1 MPLNNNLFGVYKSI
15 KVNDVTLVASSANRN
30 KNMDVQA
37 ENYIQGTPKSR
48 ILNIGGVQET
58 IEIEAPILIG
68 GGSTVDGRNL
78 VNVKIDEL
86 LNPTTAVLPLLE
98 NATISVSEQGANV
111 NMSLKTDGDPSDL
124 NSNVFQVLSTPVAE
138 LDPIAYTPT
147 RKARFYDFRV
157 NIGNKKYFVMEASI
171 KVTGE
176 TTDAYFL
183 IPNGAAF
190 DQVTYT
196 TVGDVSF
203 KAGTQF
209 PFIGITGIKIS
220 GSGKAA
226 VLLAD
231 LNSDGDFYDTDES
244 INVNLATG
252 ANDMTLQRPGVS
264 VSEDADFVLQI
275 YDGTNWNDLFP
286 SVDLSRSVV
295 HSSNFAV
302 SSGLLTVNFDFTCWV
317 K

>member
-48 ILNIGGVQET
+48 ILNIGGVHET

>member
-190 DQVTYT
+190 DQETYT

>member
-1 MPLNNNLFGVYKSI
+1 
-15 KVNDVTLVASSANRN
+15 
-30 KNMDVQA
+30 
-37 ENYIQGTPKSR
+37 
-48 ILNIGGVQET
+48 
-58 IEIEAPILIG
+58 
-68 GGSTVDGRNL
+68 
-78 VNVKIDEL
+78 
-86 LNPTTAVLPLLE
+86 
-98 NATISVSEQGANV
+98 
-111 NMSLKTDGDPSDL
+111 
-124 NSNVFQVLSTPVAE
+124 
-138 LDPIAYTPT
+138 
-147 RKARFYDFRV
+147 V
-157 NIGNKKYFVMEASI
+157 NIGSKKYFVMEASI

-190 DQVTYT
+190 DQTTYT

-226 VLLAD
+226 VLLSD

>member
-15 KVNDVTLVASSANRN
+15 KVNNTTLIASSASRN

-48 ILNIGGVQET
+48 ILNIGGVHET
-58 IEIEAPILIG
+58 IEIEAPVLIG
-68 GGSTVDGRNL
+68 GGSVVDGRNL
-78 VNVKIDEL
+78 VNIKINEL

-98 NATISVSEQGANV
+98 AATISVSEQGASV
-111 NMSLKTDGDPSDL
+111 NMTLKSDGDPADL
-124 NSNVFQVLSTPVAE
+124 NSNVFQVLSVPVAE
-138 LDPIAYTPT
+138 LDPILYTPT

-157 NIGNKKYFVMEASI
+157 NIGSKKYFVMEASI

-183 IPNGAAF
+183 IPNGAVI
-190 DQVTYT
+190 DQTTYT

-226 VLLAD
+226 VLLSD
-231 LNSDGDFYDTDES
+231 LNSDGDYFDTDES
-244 INVNLATG
+244 VNINLATG

-286 SVDLSRSVV
+286 SVDLTRSVV